1 MSDSSAP
8 ITGSVD
14 SHSTV
19 VGAYPKR
26 WKALAV
32 LVVGLLVV
40 ILDNTILNVALK
52 TIQEDLGASQNQ
64 LVWAINAY
72 SLAFA
77 ALLFTWGVMGDR
89 FGRKKILL
97 IGLALFGVASALC
110 AFATSP
116 GELIAFRALMGIGG
130 ASVMPISLSII
141 TVIFPPQE
149 RGKAIGVWAAAVGGA
164 VALGP
169 VLGGLLLEH
178 PNWFQWLTGNDW
190 GSVFFINVPIV
201 IIGGIGI
208 FMLVPET
215 KNPRPGKLDPI
226 GLVLSVVGLFAVV
239 YGIQNAST
247 VGWVAPSTWGFI
259 VLGLIVLLAF
269 GIYELKSTHP
279 SIDLSL
285 FRIRS
290 FSIPLTGVSLAF
302 AAMQGTLL
310 FLTFYYQIVRGWSPL
325 QAGLLVLPF
334 AVGQLLGAP
343 RSAKMVHR
351 FGARKVIPG
360 GLVFA
365 LVGMLCFAFVS
376 PDAPVWFLIVIGVI
390 FGFGLGNTIAPSTTR
405 MTLATPPER
414 SGSGSAVQ
422 NTVRQVGAVFGVAI
436 LSSVVGTVYSNN
448 MSPLLAGKGLPP
460 EALAAATDSIGG
472 TNEVADRLAET
483 GTVPAP
489 LIEQLRQAANDSFMP
504 ALHTAAFVSA
514 GLLVIA
520 IAVVLV
526 WLPAKAEAVAWAGS
540 HPGEDSS
547 DEDGAAEGRVHFV
560 DEEGNDLEHVGDIPL
575 EHLPTG
581 RHYAREDDRHHA
593 RNGAPVGVVDA
604 PAHPAARTNGGVAL
618 DGDGHVTATYGARNR
633 AMADAAAT
641 AIDGPAN
648 GSADGPAA
656 NGAAAHLAAANG
668 STANGAAAD
677 RTSRGTTQ
685 AGASSNALTLGRHA
699 APEDAAGGEAD
710 RPHHS

>member
-1 MSDSSAP
+1 MSESPAP
-8 ITGSVD
+8 LTGSVA
-14 SHSTV
+14 SQSTV

-26 WKALAV
+26 WSALGV

-97 IGLALFGVASALC
+97 IGLGLFGVASALC

-269 GIYELKSTHP
+269 GMYELKSTHP

-343 RSAKMVHR
+343 RSAMMVHR

-365 LVGMLCFAFVS
+365 LVGMLGFAFVS

-575 EHLPTG
+575 EHIPTG
-581 RHYAREDDRHHA
+581 RHYAREGDRHHA
-593 RNGAPVGVVDA
+593 GHGAPVGVVDA
-604 PAHPAARTNGGVAL
+604 PGHPAARTNGGVAV

-633 AMADAAAT
+633 AMADAAA
-641 AIDGPAN
+641 IDGSAN

-656 NGAAAHLAAANG
+656 SGAAAHLAAANG

-685 AGASSNALTLGRHA
+685 ASASSNALSLGRHA

>member
-1 MSDSSAP
+1 MSSPQPRA
-8 ITGSVD
+8 TGSVA
-14 SHSTV
+14 SHATTA
-19 VGAYPKR
+19 GTYPQR
-26 WKALAV
+26 WKALGV

-52 TIQEDLGASQNQ
+52 TIQEDLGATQNE

-89 FGRKKILL
+89 FGRKRILL
-97 IGLALFGVASALC
+97 IGLVLFGAASALC

-169 VLGGLLLEH
+169 VLGGVLLEH

-201 IIGGIGI
+201 IIGIIGI
-208 FMLVPET
+208 IMLVPET
-215 KNPRPGKLDPI
+215 KNPRPGKLDPL
-226 GLVLSVVGLFAVV
+226 GLVLSVVGLFAMV
-239 YGIQNAST
+239 YGIQNASSD
-247 VGWVAPSTWGFI
+247 GWGAPTTWGFI
-259 VLGLIVLLAF
+259 ILGAVVLLGF
-269 GIYELKSTHP
+269 GLYELKSTHP

-310 FLTFYYQIVRGWSPL
+310 FLTFFYQIVRGWSPL

-334 AVGQLLGAP
+334 AIGQLLGAP
-343 RSAKMVHR
+343 RSAQMVQR
-351 FGARKVIPG
+351 FGARTVITG

-365 LVGMLCFAFVS
+365 LAGMLCFAFVT
-376 PDAPVWFLIVIGVI
+376 PDTPVWFLIVVGVV

-405 MTLATPPER
+405 MTLATPPEQ

-448 MSPLLAGKGLPP
+448 VGPLLQGKPLPP
-460 EALAAATDSIGG
+460 EALQAATDSIGG
-472 TNEVADRLAET
+472 TNEVADRLAAT
-483 GTVPAP
+483 GTVPDAA
-489 LIEQLRQAANDSFMP
+489 IEQLRQAANDSFMP

-514 GLLVIA
+514 GLLVVA
-520 IAVVLV
+520 ILV
-526 WLPAKAEAVAWAGS
+526 ILLRLPAKAEAVAWSGSGPGHGPAGA
-540 HPGEDSS
+540 PS
-547 DEDGAAEGRVHFV
+547 DGGNDAQSLVHTV
-560 DEEGNDLEHVGDIPL
+560 DEMGDEMSHVD
-575 EHLPTG
+575 
-581 RHYAREDDRHHA
+581 
-593 RNGAPVGVVDA
+593 DA
-604 PAHPAARTNGGVAL
+604 PFEFVRV
-618 DGDGHVTATYGARNR
+618 
-633 AMADAAAT
+633 
-641 AIDGPAN
+641 
-648 GSADGPAA
+648 
-656 NGAAAHLAAANG
+656 
-668 STANGAAAD
+668 
-677 RTSRGTTQ
+677 
-685 AGASSNALTLGRHA
+685 GRHA
-699 APEDAAGGEAD
+699 APELPADVDGTTLEQVSVGRHAADAGNGVAARALESAH
-710 RPHHS
+710 RR

>member
-1 MSDSSAP
+1 MSPSSAAA
-8 ITGSVD
+8 TGASPAQ
-14 SHSTV
+14 SP
-19 VGAYPKR
+19 GALTAGMYPQR
-26 WKALAV
+26 WKALGV

-52 TIQEDLGASQNQ
+52 TIQEDLGATQNE

-89 FGRKKILL
+89 FGRKRILL
-97 IGLALFGVASALC
+97 IGLVLFGAASALC
-110 AFATSP
+110 AFASSP

-178 PNWFQWLTGNDW
+178 PNWFNWLTGNDW

-201 IIGGIGI
+201 IIGIIGI
-208 FMLVPET
+208 IMLVPET
-215 KNPRPGKLDPI
+215 KNPRPGKLDPL
-226 GLVLSVVGLFAVV
+226 GLVLSVVGLFLMV
-239 YGIQNAST
+239 YGIQNASS
-247 VGWVAPSTWGFI
+247 VGWGAPSTWGSVI
-259 VLGLIVLLAF
+259 VGLLVLIGF
-269 GIYELKSTHP
+269 GVYESRSTHP

-285 FRIRS
+285 FKIRS
-290 FSIPLTGVSLAF
+290 FSVPLTGVSLAF

-343 RSAKMVHR
+343 RSARMVNR
-351 FGARKVIPG
+351 FGARTVITV
-360 GLVFA
+360 GLLFA
-365 LVGMLCFAFVS
+365 LTGMLCFAFIS
-376 PDAPVWFLIVIGVI
+376 ADAPVWFLVIVGVV

-414 SGSGSAVQ
+414 SGAGSAVQ

-448 MSPLLAGKGLPP
+448 IGPLLEGRGLPP
-460 EALAAATDSIGG
+460 EALSAATDSIGG
-472 TNEVADRLAET
+472 TNEVADRLAAS
-483 GTVPAP
+483 GAVPAST
-489 LIEQLRQAANDSFMP
+489 IEQLRQVANESFMP

-520 IAVVLV
+520 IAVILLR
-526 WLPAKAEAVAWAGS
+526 LPAKAETVAWTGS
-540 HPGEDSS
+540 GPGS
-547 DEDGAAEGRVHFV
+547 
-560 DEEGNDLEHVGDIPL
+560 
-575 EHLPTG
+575 
-581 RHYAREDDRHHA
+581 
-593 RNGAPVGVVDA
+593 APV
-604 PAHPAARTNGGVAL
+604 AA
-618 DGDGHVTATYGARNR
+618 
-633 AMADAAAT
+633 
-641 AIDGPAN
+641 
-648 GSADGPAA
+648 
-656 NGAAAHLAAANG
+656 
-668 STANGAAAD
+668 
-677 RTSRGTTQ
+677 Q
-685 AGASSNALTLGRHA
+685 AGADTPAEQADVAAPGAARVGRHA
-699 APEDAAGGEAD
+699 APDDVDESPLTVVNPVPAGRHAADGGRDPAVAGN
-710 RPHHS
+710 PSGSS